1 MRIFRLPQHTIDR
14 FGSSGV
20 DMTLLPFVEHSERTH
35 VNVARLGAGG
45 TLGEHPATAPQ
56 VFALVAGEA
65 VVSSGTGAEQV
76 RLTLRSGE
84 AVVWERG
91 EVHQTWATTDVVAVV
106 IEAGA
111 TGGDAAL
118 GLEAP
123 FEEVTDLAERR

>member
-20 DMTLLPFVEHSERTH
+20 DMTLLPLVEHSERTH
-35 VNVARLGAGG
+35 VNVARVRAGG

-56 VFALVAGEA
+56 VFAVVSGEA
-65 VVSSGTGAEQV
+65 VVSSGTGPEQT
-76 RLTLRSGE
+76 RLALTSGE

-106 IEAGA
+106 IEAGV
-111 TGGDAAL
+111 TGGDAVVGL
-118 GLEAP
+118 GTP
-123 FEEVTDLAERR
+123 FEEVTDLADRR